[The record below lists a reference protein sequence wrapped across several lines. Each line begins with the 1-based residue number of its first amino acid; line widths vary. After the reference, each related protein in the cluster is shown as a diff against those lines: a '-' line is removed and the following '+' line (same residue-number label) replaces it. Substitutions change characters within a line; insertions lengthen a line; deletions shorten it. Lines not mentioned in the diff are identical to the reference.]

1 MIESL
6 YRYSTLLATIESLSL
21 LLKVA
26 QILSSRSSMNRLIF
40 SIEQRMEQLNKLVRL
55 SSSIAMSQ
63 KQEDLI
69 DEDFLSFRSALS
81 SYEHLLSLSS

>member
-26 QILSSRSSMNRLIF
+26 QISSSRSSINRLIF

-63 KQEDLI
+63 RQEDLI

-81 SYEHLLSLSS
+81 SYEHLLTLSS

>member
-1 MIESL
+1 
-6 YRYSTLLATIESLSL
+6 LATIESLSL

>member
-1 MIESL
+1 MIVSL

>member
-1 MIESL
+1 MIVSL

-55 SSSIAMSQ
+55 SSSIA
-63 KQEDLI
+63 
-69 DEDFLSFRSALS
+69 LSFRSALS